1 MIKVLVTIFVMLFV
15 SVSVYADKYDK
26 LVYGATEYKYPDN
39 SSYGENSVT
48 VNSNEYRLLSN
59 NKITIGFSDGRVF
72 GSSGVNRFMGSYEL
86 KGDKIE
92 IRLGSSTMMM
102 GSEKE
107 MEQERELL
115 MWLEGSHSVRL
126 LKDRL
131 FLDGIEFEQ
140 VKSNK

>member
-86 KGDKIE
+86 KGDKVE